1 MRAYL
6 VSGTQVTQKRVLLGV
21 VRATW
26 TTDATATRQRRDG
39 DATATRRLDE
49 VETRAKL

>member
-6 VSGTQVTQKRVLLGV
+6 VSDTQVTQKRVLIGV

-26 TTDATATRQRRDG
+26 EQRQRRDG
-39 DATATRRLDE
+39 DATATRRLNE

>member
-1 MRAYL
+1 MRVYPE
-6 VSGTQVTQKRVLLGV
+6 TQKRVLIGV

-26 TTDATATRQRRDG
+26 T
-39 DATATRRLDE
+39 TATRRLDE